1 MRITNRISKKKL
13 LETYKNNY
21 EIVLKRKKE
30 LSDKNIEL
38 QKKVQAQYIEIE
50 QLKKEKKVLKTK
62 LTKAKKELNNMKV
75 VEIAPSI
82 ENGNKIIKEIF
93 IDQEIDKVRR
103 KTINEQ

>member
-21 EIVLKRKKE
+21 EVVLKRKKE

-38 QKKVQAQYIEIE
+38 QKKVQEQYIEIE

-82 ENGNKIIKEIF
+82 ENGNKIIEDHFKKEGS
-93 IDQEIDKVRR
+93 
-103 KTINEQ
+103 NE